1 MRNELKKRI
10 DEDKKLF
17 DDLNKNL
24 KSSLK
29 RK

>member
-10 DEDKKLF
+10 DEDKKFF